1 MKTIHRLSPEGCTE
15 LPKAPR
21 AEKFDASWLLPAAHV
36 GHFHDSEDL
45 EEPRNQTHRDR
56 FISTRRVADLS
67 SPSPPKSRC
76 GLVTQALNMLPVGQ
90 IDGGRVTQTGFGRRA
105 LGLTSLGVY
114 IGLSLGLIASSLSLS
129 WALYVLIC
137 QRTPEFSP
145 QDDVT
150 EVDEARQRTAL
161 LLIFLAFLV
170 LLPGGQGVS
179 QDVMRCCECCWVVNT
194 KKQTVCS

>member
-1 MKTIHRLSPEGCTE
+1 MKTIHRLSPEGCAE

-21 AEKFDASWLLPAAHV
+21 AEKFDASWLLPAARV

-45 EEPRNQTHRDR
+45 EAPRNQTGRDR
-56 FISTRRVADLS
+56 LVSIRRVADLS
-67 SPSPPKSRC
+67 SPSPAEIRSRC

-114 IGLSLGLIASSLSLS
+114 VGLSLGLIASSLSLS

-179 QDVMRCCECCWVVNT
+179 QDVMPML
-194 KKQTVCS
+194 

>member
-1 MKTIHRLSPEGCTE
+1 M
-15 LPKAPR
+15 
-21 AEKFDASWLLPAAHV
+21 
-36 GHFHDSEDL
+36 
-45 EEPRNQTHRDR
+45 
-56 FISTRRVADLS
+56 
-67 SPSPPKSRC
+67 
-76 GLVTQALNMLPVGQ
+76 TQALNMLPVGQ

-114 IGLSLGLIASSLSLS
+114 VGLSLGLIASSLSLS

-170 LLPGGQGVS
+170 LLPGGQRVS
-179 QDVMRCCECCWVVNT
+179 QDVMPML
-194 KKQTVCS
+194 